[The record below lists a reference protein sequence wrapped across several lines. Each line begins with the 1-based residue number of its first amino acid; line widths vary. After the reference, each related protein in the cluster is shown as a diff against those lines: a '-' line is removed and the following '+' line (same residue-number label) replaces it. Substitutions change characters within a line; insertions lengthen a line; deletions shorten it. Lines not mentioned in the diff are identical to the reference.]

1 MSGVFV
7 VSLFFIIP
15 ILIVYFSGEARN
27 AFEFFMHVILYM
39 IFFTIVLIAFS
50 LIEDIFFESG
60 LVATEEREMR
70 IEIPRMEETN
80 ESYIIYYKGFNE
92 RDDKEELIIEELP
105 KSRVKI
111 YMRETNQK
119 NITIDYK
126 ILFSKK
132 DKVLEDRGNYAYINI
147 PKGYKPEIAP
157 KIKNLNDITIK
168 RVTLNHCINDFN
180 YSDNEYSFLV
190 LGHNLK
196 EYKFRENEKVKLEF
210 KEDPEIKEGACLN
223 LDYYETLNGDVV
235 ENFDHNAIYE
245 MRTSKG
251 FDIFKMKKKAEVKRK
266 GIYK

>member
-1 MSGVFV
+1 MYGVFV

-15 ILIVYFSGEARN
+15 ILIVYFSGEARD
-27 AFEFFMHVILYM
+27 AFEFFIHVILYM
-39 IFFTIVLIAFS
+39 LLLTVMLVVFS
-50 LIEDIFFESG
+50 IIEETFFESG
-60 LVATEEREMR
+60 LIATEERELR
-70 IEIPRMEETN
+70 LEIPRMEETN

-92 RDDKEELIIEELP
+92 RENKEELIIEELP

-111 YMRETNQK
+111 YIRETNQK

-132 DKVLEDRGNYAYINI
+132 DRVLKDKGNYAYISI
-147 PKGYKPEIAP
+147 PRGYEPEIAP
-157 KIKNLNDITIK
+157 KIEDLKDITIK
-168 RVTLNHCINDFN
+168 RVLLNYCINDFN

-210 KEDPEIKEGACLN
+210 KEDPKIKEGACLN
-223 LDYYETLNGDVV
+223 LDYYETLNGDII
-235 ENFDHNAIYE
+235 EKFGHNSIYE

-251 FDIFKMKKKAEVKRK
+251 FDIFKMKKKAEIKRK